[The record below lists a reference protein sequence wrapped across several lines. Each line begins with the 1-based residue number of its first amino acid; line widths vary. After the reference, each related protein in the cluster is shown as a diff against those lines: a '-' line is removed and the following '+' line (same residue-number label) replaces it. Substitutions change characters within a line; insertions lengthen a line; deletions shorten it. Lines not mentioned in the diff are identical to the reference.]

1 MNVNNVDY
9 YYNKLTNINRG
20 FRQKTITMIYGAIVI
35 YLYLNF
41 MINIILIKIYP
52 KIATE
57 FIHLWIN
64 KLNKSQISLQKTS

>member
-1 MNVNNVDY
+1 MNVNNVDH